1 MLADL
6 TRKFRPGENP
16 KEWNYRIKYN
26 PIFLR
31 KKTEKYAQKKLQTF
45 SKKKTDDNC
54 LKSFLGLFCCIS
66 PKNKNCMGLCRIM
79 WNYEIHIPWILTSCS
94 SKKEFKNRWAKM
106 IWSVQQGENTEKIP
120 QKKKTSWVLT
130 ISSSRPRRT
139 NKLPLGRWQPI
150 FSLVVCAKQ
159 KNLPPNGLKKNG
171 FGRFRAKILSE
182 TLKICLRLKQ
192 LQSPN
197 LSKLSYKVFYA
208 AQNTATALKASL
220 IDDSVIP
227 DW

>member
-1 MLADL
+1 MKSTSPEYSLLAA
-6 TRKFRPGENP
+6 P
-16 KEWNYRIKYN
+16 KKNSRIDEPRWSEVYSRGRIQKRS
-26 PIFLR
+26 PKR
-31 KKTEKYAQKKLQTF
+31 KKLAGF
-45 SKKKTDDNC
+45 WR
-54 LKSFLGLFCCIS
+54 F
-66 PKNKNCMGLCRIM
+66 P
-79 WNYEIHIPWILTSCS
+79 
-94 SKKEFKNRWAKM
+94 
-106 IWSVQQGENTEKIP
+106 QGN
-120 QKKKTSWVLT
+120 
-130 ISSSRPRRT
+130 SSRPRRT